1 MELIEKQ
8 IPSFDWI
15 FIYILL
21 ILVGAVFLNRN
32 NVLQVVQG
40 RISTLFFLEPIDK
53 KKHFSI
59 STFTQVLLYINVIF
73 TWVLLSNYF
82 LKFNF
87 NQLLWLTLGMILLV
101 FGKLLLIQFVG
112 FIFEEEKQ
120 SKRAIF
126 YHNYFDISS
135 YFIVFACLL
144 FLWVMPLEIQSSKA
158 SLFVLLFFYIFVKI
172 RSIIEFYIKTKL
184 QVTYI
189 FLYLCA
195 LEIFP
200 LLWVWYISR
209 ELA

>member
-1 MELIEKQ
+1 VELIEKQ

-32 NVLQVVQG
+32 SVLQVVQG

-87 NQLLWLTLGMILLV
+87 NQLLWLTLGMIILV

-112 FIFEEEKQ
+112 YIFEEEKQ

-126 YHNYFDISS
+126 YHKYFDIAS
-135 YFIVFACLL
+135 YFITFICLL
-144 FLWVMPLEIQSSKA
+144 FLWVMPLEIQSSKVF
-158 SLFVLLFFYIFVKI
+158 LFILLFFYIFVKI

-209 ELA
+209 ELT